1 MKECKTYLVYNV
13 DERLGVVLREIF
25 DHLDLIIIRE
35 NFRNQSD
42 TFVYGKSI
50 ADQSFPGRS
59 V

>member
-1 MKECKTYLVYNV
+1 MKECETYLVYNV
-13 DERLGVVLREIF
+13 DERLGIVPREIF

-42 TFVYGKSI
+42 TFVHGKSI
-50 ADQSFPGRS
+50 ADQFFPGRS